1 MHQHNVC
8 KKTANGE
15 TSSACAFV
23 AGKCLVKVARGQ
35 KPWSRTELLSDLET
49 SVSEFAASGF
59 ADGLEPEAHLH
70 QLMASQPE
78 LFLGWNYQDQPCVA
92 EVSDLE
98 KLLLSYPEAAWIA
111 TAPPLSTTL
120 SSGVTHVGDS
130 FFIGAQAG
138 YFYSQDSHPK
148 KTSGSG
154 LSIAVTSS
162 AHAMAHWVM
171 GECGM
176 LADLGCW
183 RCLSLCGIVKGPSAR
198 SADAIVGKR
207 GLGSCGLG
215 SQQKKH
221 KADAQSPHG
230 ASSSV
235 DATAHV
241 SVQVPVLDVSDE
253 LHQAF
258 ILDEPCEVPARRALL
273 GQPGVE
279 MSAEGIADG

>member
-1 MHQHNVC
+1 M
-8 KKTANGE
+8 
-15 TSSACAFV
+15 
-23 AGKCLVKVARGQ
+23 KVARGQ

-176 LADLGCW
+176 LADLGC
-183 RCLSLCGIVKGPSAR
+183 
-198 SADAIVGKR
+198 
-207 GLGSCGLG
+207 
-215 SQQKKH
+215 
-221 KADAQSPHG
+221 
-230 ASSSV
+230 
-235 DATAHV
+235 
-241 SVQVPVLDVSDE
+241 VSDFQC
-253 LHQAF
+253 LHRPDF
-258 ILDEPCEVPARRALL
+258 LRSLMMFSRAS
-273 GQPGVE
+273 PYSVN
-279 MSAEGIADG
+279 